1 METKRYRADVLKC
14 FKNDD
19 GETIYTEY
27 GFNRQLII
35 VNEIGEIVHKSEVH
49 HPDSDIITHFKGKEF
64 LVFSGST
71 DVYIK
76 TIDNHFDIK
85 TGLNYKEL
93 SAKFDKLLKDITKED
108 FEDFLL
114 KYKDENNK

>member
-1 METKRYRADVLKC
+1 METKRYRADIEKC

-35 VNEIGEIVHKSEVH
+35 VNEIGEIVHKSEVY
-49 HPDSDIITHFKGKEF
+49 HPDSDITTHFKGKEF
-64 LVFSGST
+64 LARRGSK

-76 TIDNHFDIK
+76 TIDNHFDINV
-85 TGLNYKEL
+85 GLNYEEL
-93 SAKFDKLLKDITKED
+93 SAKFDELLKDITKED
-108 FEDFLL
+108 FENFLA
-114 KYKDENNK
+114 KYKTNKL